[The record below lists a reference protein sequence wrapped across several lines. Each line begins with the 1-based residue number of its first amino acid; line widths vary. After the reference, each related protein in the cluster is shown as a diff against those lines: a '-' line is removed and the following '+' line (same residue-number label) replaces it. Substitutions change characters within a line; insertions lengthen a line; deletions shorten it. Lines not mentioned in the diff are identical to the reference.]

1 MIGLGWLA
9 AGGFGATHLQSTRFP
24 ACICE
29 AHGVGNPPPSNAAII
44 FITPYRQGWKA
55 GLLEKKLKKEFV

>member
-9 AGGFGATHLQSTRFP
+9 VGGFGATHLPSPSKSAEFARTHS
-24 ACICE
+24 A
-29 AHGVGNPPPSNAAII
+29 GNPPPSNAAII
-44 FITPYRQGWKA
+44 FITPYRQGWEA